1 MRTVRRHK
9 QAVKEALA
17 AGTLTLEP
25 GPNHIESVEDEV
37 ARRRALTDSG
47 RGVWGQ
53 AGRQKLHVTR
63 EAGRVIDEV
72 GRRFVDELDRR
83 LPAPSDDIEK
93 MREEKRRL
101 ETAIRKAN
109 ENKRMQRAAEK
120 AKAEEARANG
130 PGRRKRPRVEESC
143 ATPCVG

>member
-25 GPNHIESVEDEV
+25 GPSHIESVEDEV
-37 ARRRALTDSG
+37 ARRCALTDSR
-47 RGVWGQ
+47 RGAWGQ

-63 EAGRVIDEV
+63 EADRVIDEV

-83 LPAPSDDIEK
+83 LPAPSDDIER

-109 ENKRMQRAAEK
+109 EKKRIERAAEK
-120 AKAEEARANG
+120 ARAEEARANG
-130 PGRRKRPRVEESC
+130 LGRRKRPRAE
-143 ATPCVG
+143 

>member
-1 MRTVRRHK
+1 MRTVRRHR

-17 AGTLTLEP
+17 SGALTLEP

-37 ARRRALTDSG
+37 ARRRALTDSR

-53 AGRQKLHVTR
+53 AGHQLHVTR
-63 EAGRVIDEV
+63 EADRVIDEV

-83 LPAPSDDIEK
+83 LPSPSDDIER

-101 ETAIRKAN
+101 ETRKQTNATCRR
-109 ENKRMQRAAEK
+109 EGE
-120 AKAEEARANG
+120 
-130 PGRRKRPRVEESC
+130 GRRSSC
-143 ATPCVG
+143 